1 MFNKNVRQRPRLAPL
16 LAVVSILML
25 WSLASSSAMASPMPM
40 GSADTV
46 AITTDTVH
54 VLNMVCGSCD
64 NRLKTKLRKVAGVQ
78 SVQADH
84 ETGTV
89 IVEHNPSLTKDDIEK
104 SISKIGYS
112 TKTHPA
118 NKAAH
123 EGLPSCCKKENQ

>member
-1 MFNKNVRQRPRLAPL
+1 MIIKMLVRPLSICSIVILWGLA
-16 LAVVSILML
+16 
-25 WSLASSSAMASPMPM
+25 ASSLMAKPTPA
-40 GSADTV
+40 GSADTAVV
-46 AITTDTVH
+46 ATDTVH

-64 NRLKTKLRKVAGVQ
+64 NTIKTKLRKVAGVQ